1 MSSKPPVDN
10 NEGKSKALI
19 EAEKVLSAQQ
29 ISELKE
35 AFQLFDRDGDGTIS
49 TDELGI
55 VLRSI
60 GQNQSDAAIKEM
72 IAEVDDDNNGFCEYD
87 EFLLLMSKK
96 INEGQMD
103 EEMMEAFKTFDEA
116 GKGYINLNDLKRVLK
131 QYNEALSDEEITILF
146 HETDADKD
154 NKINFKDF
162 ILMMMAK

>member
-1 MSSKPPVDN
+1 
-10 NEGKSKALI
+10 
-19 EAEKVLSAQQ
+19 
-29 ISELKE
+29 
-35 AFQLFDRDGDGTIS
+35 
-49 TDELGI
+49 
-55 VLRSI
+55 
-60 GQNQSDAAIKEM
+60 M
-72 IAEVDDDNNGFCEYD
+72 IAEVDDDNNGYCEYD

-131 QYNEALSDEEITILF
+131 QYNENLSDEEVTILF

>member
-1 MSSKPPVDN
+1 MSGTQEN
-10 NEGKSKALI
+10 TGKSKALL
-19 EAEKVLSAQQ
+19 EAEEALTAQQ

-60 GQNQSDAAIKEM
+60 GQNPTDAQIEAM
-72 IAEVDDDNNGFCEYD
+72 IAEVDDDKNGYCEYD

-96 INEGQMD
+96 MNDSQMD
-103 EEMMEAFKTFDEA
+103 EEMMEAFKTFDDK
-116 GKGYINLNDLKRVLK
+116 GKGYISYNDLKRVLK
-131 QYNEALSDEEITILF
+131 SYNENLSDEEVKLMF
-146 HETDADKD
+146 KETDADKD
-154 NKINFKDF
+154 DKINFKDF